1 MPPLTFRPRH
11 RLTHAKQFAA
21 VYAAKASK
29 VRGPLVVFALPNDLP
44 HPRLG
49 LAVGRHVGNA
59 VRRNLVKRLL
69 RETLRLDQYTL
80 PASITGRYDYVVRPR
95 THEPLSL
102 DQYRALFGEAA
113 ASLDRDWRR
122 RASRAGT

>member
-1 MPPLTFRPRH
+1 MPPFTFRPRH

-29 VRGPLVVFALPNDLP
+29 VRGPLIVFALPNDLP

-59 VRRNLVKRLL
+59 VRRNLIKRML
-69 RETLRLDQYTL
+69 RETFRLEQYTL
-80 PASITGRYDYVVRPR
+80 PTSAAGRYDYVVRVR
-95 THEPLSL
+95 THEPLPL
-102 DQYRALFGEAA
+102 EQYRVLFGEAA

-122 RASRAGT
+122 RAARASP